1 MDSISI
7 NNGTLPFSTVL
18 GALPPKEST
27 VRPTSAPLD
36 QNKRVVE
43 RIWDELV
50 NGGEPDALAE
60 LVSRDFVDHA
70 PLPGLSS
77 DLEGLRQRLHILHR
91 AFPDFRSTIIDLV
104 AEGDKVVA
112 FVLSEG
118 THHGDFAGVP
128 ATGRRFTMQE
138 IQILRIVDGKMIEH
152 WQVADL
158 LGMLVQLGL
167 AKSPW

>member
-1 MDSISI
+1 MESTS
-7 NNGTLPFSTVL
+7 NSNGTQLYNAFL

-27 VRPTSAPLD
+27 ARPLAAPLD
-36 QNKRVVE
+36 RNKRVVE

-50 NGGEPDALAE
+50 NGRRSDALDE
-60 LVSRDFVDHA
+60 LVCRNFVDHA
-70 PLPGLSS
+70 PLPGLAA
-77 DLEGLRQRLHILHR
+77 DLEGLRQRLQILHR
-91 AFPDFRSTIIDLV
+91 AFPDFHSTIIDLV

-118 THHGDFAGVP
+118 THQGDFAGVP
-128 ATGRRFTMQE
+128 ATGRRFSMQE
-138 IQILRIVDGKMIEH
+138 IQILRIADGKMVEH

-158 LGMLVQLGL
+158 FGMFVQLGL

>member
-1 MDSISI
+1 MESLT
-7 NNGTLPFSTVL
+7 NGNGTPLFSTPL
-18 GALPPKEST
+18 GALPPKENAS
-27 VRPTSAPLD
+27 RPLAGPLD
-36 QNKRVVE
+36 RNKRVVE

-50 NGGEPDALAE
+50 NGGRLEALDA
-60 LVSRDFVDHA
+60 LVSRDFIDHA
-70 PLPGLSS
+70 PLPGLPS
-77 DLEGLRQRLHILHR
+77 DLNGLRQRLQILHR

-118 THHGDFAGVP
+118 THREDFAGVP
-128 ATGRRFTMQE
+128 ATGRPFAMQE
-138 IQILRIVDGKMIEH
+138 IQILRIVDGKMVEH
-152 WQVADL
+152 WQVVDL

>member
-1 MDSISI
+1 MESLT
-7 NNGTLPFSTVL
+7 NGNSAPRFSTVL
-18 GALPPKEST
+18 GALPPRENT
-27 VRPTSAPLD
+27 TRPSAVSLD

-43 RIWDELV
+43 RIWDDLV
-50 NGGEPDALAE
+50 NGRRPESLDE
-60 LVSRDFVDHA
+60 LVSGDFVDHA

-77 DLEGLRQRLHILHR
+77 DLDGLRQRLQILHR

-118 THHGDFAGVP
+118 THKEDFAGMP
-128 ATGRRFTMQE
+128 ATGRHFAMQE
-138 IQILRIVDGKMIEH
+138 IQILRIVDGRMVEH
-152 WQVADL
+152 WQVADV

-167 AKSPW
+167 AQSPW